1 MTSKPSPFD
10 TAVTTLHGLIV
21 AARAERPNTS
31 GDPYLDAI
39 TLWTAVVPQVREVL
53 NGLDI
58 HESTLGEV
66 EYLFREVVTA
76 LLADDELEHKIR
88 VALDPPEVWIF

>member
-1 MTSKPSPFD
+1 MTDSLD
-10 TAVTTLHGLIV
+10 AAVTTLHGLIV
-21 AARAERPNTS
+21 AARAENPNTP

-39 TLWTAVVPQVREVL
+39 TLWIAGVPQVREVL

-66 EYLFREVVTA
+66 EYLFRETVTA
-76 LLADDELEHKIR
+76 RLRGDEPSS
-88 VALDPPEVWIF
+88 VS